1 MDGSLSP
8 IPESLQPD
16 REWTIGRVL
25 LECVPAGTSSAAFDP
40 LSTMALS
47 ETDIQR
53 QQEIKQAEELLF
65 SGRQELGF
73 AKGLFLGDFVA
84 DWAMPYPR
92 LSDQQQAAVD
102 NAVLELRQFL
112 DQHLDSD
119 AIDRD
124 ADIPREVIDGLGRVG
139 VLGMTAPKEVGG
151 RGFSQMQ
158 YCKVLEEIGARDA
171 STAVF
176 TNAHHSIGIRALL
189 LFGTKEQQE
198 KWLPRLM
205 NGEQLAAFALTE
217 REAGSDAA
225 NVQMKATPAEDGAA
239 YILSGEK
246 RYITNASIA
255 HVLTVMARTPIPGKD
270 KDAITAFL
278 VTPDMPGFEMLEPRM
293 AKLGIRGTATGRFR
307 LNNVRVPKENILGP
321 LGKGLRVALT
331 VLDFGRTT
339 FGACCTG
346 GAKTCL
352 RLAIEHANSRKQF
365 NKTLGNFDLVK
376 KKIARMAADV
386 YAMEAMTQVTASL
399 IDRGLEDYM
408 VETAMLKVFTTE
420 RLWDAVND
428 CFQIHGGSAYFDDS
442 PLGRMLRDARINQIG
457 EGSNEVL
464 TSFIALV
471 GMRGPGMEFKEIY
484 DTMLK
489 PSRGLSKAWDAGLKR
504 LSAAVKVPEV
514 PVKNDQLRS
523 YASQLGRLVW
533 RFNLAVDKALIAY
546 REPVMEMQLIQ
557 ERIAVAAM
565 ELFATTCVLSRW
577 DSELSATSRNGK
589 EGIDHA
595 SADLFVRRSLRHIR
609 DSLRS
614 LGDNDDRALLKTA
627 DAVLATRQADA
638 H

>member
-1 MDGSLSP
+1 MT
-8 IPESLQPD
+8 Q
-16 REWTIGRVL
+16 T
-25 LECVPAGTSSAAFDP
+25 
-40 LSTMALS
+40 
-47 ETDIQR
+47 ETEIQR
-53 QQEIKQAEELLF
+53 QKEIQQAEELLF

-92 LSDQQQAAVD
+92 LTDRQQAEVDAAV
-102 NAVLELRQFL
+102 AELRLFL
-112 DQHLDSD
+112 DQNLDSD
-119 AIDRD
+119 AIDRN
-124 ADIPREVIDGLGRVG
+124 ADIPREVINGLGRVG
-139 VLGMTAPKEVGG
+139 VLGMTAPTEVGG
-151 RGFSQMQ
+151 RGFTQMQ

-205 NGEQLAAFALTE
+205 NGDQLAAFALTE

-225 NVQMKATPAEDGAA
+225 NVQMTATPTEDGSG
-239 YILSGEK
+239 YILNGEK
-246 RYITNASIA
+246 RYITNAAIA
-255 HVLTVMARTPIPGKD
+255 QVLTVMARTPIPGKD

-278 VTPDMPGFEMLEPRM
+278 VTPDMEGFEMIEARM
-293 AKLGIRGTATGRFR
+293 PKLGIRGTATGRFR

-346 GAKTCL
+346 AAKTCL
-352 RLAIEHANSRKQF
+352 RLAVEHANTRKQF
-365 NKTLGNFDLVK
+365 NKTLSNFDLVK

-442 PLGRMLRDARINQIG
+442 PLGRILRDARINQIG

-489 PSRGLSKAWDAGLKR
+489 PSRGLGKAWDAGLKR
-504 LSAAVKVPEV
+504 LSAAVKVPDV
-514 PVKNDQLRS
+514 PVRNDQLKS
-523 YASQLGRLVW
+523 YAGQLARLVW
-533 RFNLAVDKALIAY
+533 RFNFAVDKALIMH

-557 ERIAVAAM
+557 ERIAIAAM
-565 ELFATTCVLSRW
+565 ELFATTCALSRW
-577 DSELSATSRNGK
+577 DSELSVHGRNGH
-589 EGIDHA
+589 DASNHA
-595 SADLFVRRSLRHIR
+595 AADLFVRRSLRKIR
-609 DSLRS
+609 EALRD

-627 DAVLATRQADA
+627 DAVLGIPNAQSANGA
-638 H
+638 